1 MRTDLFDFDLP
12 EERIALTPAVP
23 RDAARLLVVRPSP
36 QTAREFPP
44 PSCGRVGEGGKRDG

>member
-12 EERIALTPAVP
+12 ESAIALTPAVP

-36 QTAREFPP
+36 QAAPESPLP
-44 PSCGRVGEGGKRDG
+44 LAGEG